1 MRLADDIDLLTR
13 ICRTVGGLSV
23 HDRRLLAW
31 ILAADVTFEEDV
43 ENENKSSENTERRRD
58 AGENVR

>member
-1 MRLADDIDLLTR
+1 MRLADDIELLTR

-43 ENENKSSENTERRRD
+43 ENENKSSENAERHRD
-58 AGENVR
+58 ARENLR